1 MSLFFIKRPNFAWV
15 VALFITLAGLLAIPL
30 LPVSQY
36 PSVAPP
42 QITVTATYPGA
53 SAQVLVDSVTSVI
66 EEELNGAKGLLYFE
80 STSNSNGMA
89 EVVVTFQPGTNPEL
103 AQVDVQNRLKKA
115 EARMPQAVLTQGLEV
130 EQTSAGFLLI
140 YVLSYKE
147 GAQRSDTT
155 ALGDYAARNIN
166 NELRRVS
173 GVGKLQFFSSEA
185 AMRVWIDPQKLV
197 GYGLSIDDVSNAIRG
212 QNVQVP
218 AGSFGASP
226 GSSEQELTA
235 TLAVKGTLD
244 DPDEFG
250 RIVLRANPDG
260 SAVKLADVAR
270 LEVGS
275 ESYNFTARLDG
286 KPTVAGAIQ
295 LSPGA
300 NALQTA
306 ALVKQRLDELSANFP
321 DDVEYSVPYDTS
333 RFVGVAIEK
342 VIHTLIEAM
351 VLVFLVMFLFLQNVR
366 VHARSRRSWCRCACV
381 GTLTMMYLLGFSVNM
396 MTMFGMVLAIGILVD
411 DAIVVVENVERIM
424 AEEGL
429 SPPAATVKAMGQ
441 VSGAI
446 IGITLVLSAVFLPLA
461 FMAGSVGVIYQ
472 QFSLSLAVSI
482 LFSGFLALT
491 FTPALCATLL
501 KPIPE
506 GHHEKRG
513 FFGAFNRGFARLTER
528 YTRLNGALARRAG
541 RYMLIYAGIV
551 ALLGYSYLRL
561 PESFVPVEDQGYMIV
576 DIQLPPGA
584 TRART
589 DVTGQQLEQFLQSRE
604 AVASSFLVMGFSFS
618 GMGENAALA
627 FPTLKDWSVRDQS
640 QSAEAETAAVNERFA
655 GISDGAIMAVTPP
668 PIDGL
673 GNSGGFS
680 LRLQDRAGLGREALL
695 AARDQLLGQANGNP
709 KILYAMMEGLAEA
722 PQLRLKIDREKART
736 LGVSFE
742 SISSALSTAFGSSV
756 INDFANAGRQQRV
769 VVQAEQGDRMT
780 PEAVLKL
787 YVPNSSGELVPLSAF
802 VSTGWER
809 RPGAAGALQRL
820 PVDPHFWRRRARRQY
835 RRSDGRDAAPVRRAA
850 NRHRLRVDRP
860 LLPGE
865 GRQRPGQP
873 IVRAGDPGGVPAAGS
888 ALRELGDS
896 AGGDAHRADRRP
908 RRGARGDSHR
918 AAQRRVLQGRPDHH
932 HRPGGEECDPHRRVR
947 QGALGTGPQPAR
959 RRHPGRTPALSPDHH
974 DLHGVHSRR
983 GTAGD
988 RQRRRRGQPARH
1000 RHRSHRR
1007 HAQRHPAGGD
1017 LRAHLLR
1024 LAAVA
1029 AAAPAQNCA
1038 STLGDR
1044 AMTALRKPALM
1055 LLTLALSGCSLA
1067 PSYERPQAPVAQ
1079 SWSAATQTGTAAAS
1093 LEWQRF
1099 IVDPD
1104 LRQLVSIA
1112 LDNNRSLRQTLL
1124 DIEQARAQYRIQRA
1138 DRVPGLNG
1146 SANGNR
1152 QRLPADLSNSGG
1164 SGVSSSYQ
1172 VGVSLPEYELDL
1184 FGRVKNLTDAALEQY
1199 LSTEE
1204 AGRSA
1209 RIALI
1214 AEVSQAYLTYD
1225 GAQRRLLL
1233 TEQTLASRENSLD
1246 LISQRAPPARLPHW
1260 TIRKRL
1266 GWSSRPAPSWK
1277 ATRGRSSRRSTP
1289 WCCCSA
1295 PRTRPSTSR
1304 RYRRTSPC

>member
-15 VALFITLAGLLAIPL
+15 VALFISLAGLLAIPL
-30 LPVSQY
+30 LPVAQY

-140 YVLSYKE
+140 YALNYKE
-147 GAQRSDTT
+147 GSQRTDTT

-166 NELRRVS
+166 NELRRVQ

-197 GYGLSIDDVSNAIRG
+197 GYGLSIDDVGNAIRG

-226 GSSEQELTA
+226 GSTEQELTA

-244 DPDEFG
+244 DPAEFG

-260 SAVKLADVAR
+260 SSVKLADVAR

-306 ALVKQRLDELSANFP
+306 ALVKERLAELSANFP

-333 RFVGVAIEK
+333 RFVDVAIEK
-342 VIHTLIEAM
+342 VIHTLLEAM

-366 VHARSRRSWCRCACV
+366 YTLIPAIVVPVCLL

-429 SPPAATVKAMGQ
+429 SPAKATVKAMGQ

-461 FMAGSVGVIYQ
+461 FMGGSVGVIYQ

-501 KPIPE
+501 KPIPA

-513 FFGAFNRGFARLTER
+513 FFGAFNRGFTRLTER
-528 YTRLNGALARRAG
+528 YTRLNSALVKRAG
-541 RYMLIYAGIV
+541 RYMLIYAGIL

-584 TRART
+584 TRARA
-589 DVTGQQLEQFLQSRE
+589 DVTGQELEKFLASRE

-627 FPTLKDWSVRDQS
+627 FPTLKDWSVRDKS

-655 GISDGAIMAVTPP
+655 GISDGTIMAVTPP

-722 PQLRLKIDREKART
+722 PQLRVEIDREKART

-787 YVPNSSGELVPLSAF
+787 YVPNTSGELVPLSAF
-802 VSTGWER
+802 VSTRWEEGPVQLAR
-809 RPGAAGALQRL
+809 YNGYPSIRIAGDAAPGVSTGEAMAEMQRLASELPAGIGYEWTGLSYQEKVASGQASQLFALAILVVFLLLVALYESWAIPLSVMLIVPIGALGAVLAVTVTGL
-820 PVDPHFWRRRARRQY
+820 PNDVYFKVGLITVIGLAAKNAILIVEFAKELWEQGH
-835 RRSDGRDAAPVRRAA
+835 SLRDAAIQAA
-850 NRHRLRVDRP
+850 RLRFRP
-860 LLPGE
+860 IIMTSMAFIL
-865 GRQRPGQP
+865 
-873 IVRAGDPGGVPAAGS
+873 GVVP
-888 ALRELGDS
+888 
-896 AGGDAHRADRRP
+896 
-908 RRGARGDSHR
+908 
-918 AAQRRVLQGRPDHH
+918 
-932 HRPGGEECDPHRRVR
+932 
-947 QGALGTGPQPAR
+947 
-959 RRHPGRTPALSPDHH
+959 
-974 DLHGVHSRR
+974 
-983 GTAGD
+983 
-988 RQRRRRGQPARH
+988 
-1000 RHRSHRR
+1000 
-1007 HAQRHPAGGD
+1007 
-1017 LRAHLLR
+1017 
-1024 LAAVA
+1024 
-1029 AAAPAQNCA
+1029 
-1038 STLGDR
+1038 
-1044 AMTALRKPALM
+1044 
-1055 LLTLALSGCSLA
+1055 
-1067 PSYERPQAPVAQ
+1067 
-1079 SWSAATQTGTAAAS
+1079 
-1093 LEWQRF
+1093 
-1099 IVDPD
+1099 
-1104 LRQLVSIA
+1104 LV
-1112 LDNNRSLRQTLL
+1112 
-1124 DIEQARAQYRIQRA
+1124 
-1138 DRVPGLNG
+1138 
-1146 SANGNR
+1146 
-1152 QRLPADLSNSGG
+1152 
-1164 SGVSSSYQ
+1164 
-1172 VGVSLPEYELDL
+1172 
-1184 FGRVKNLTDAALEQY
+1184 
-1199 LSTEE
+1199 
-1204 AGRSA
+1204 
-1209 RIALI
+1209 
-1214 AEVSQAYLTYD
+1214 
-1225 GAQRRLLL
+1225 
-1233 TEQTLASRENSLD
+1233 LASGAGAA
-1246 LISQRAPPARLPHW
+1246 SQRAIGTGVIGGMLSATLLGVIFVPICFVWLLSLLRRQPKPAQQ
-1260 TIRKRL
+1260 
-1266 GWSSRPAPSWK
+1266 PSEV
-1277 ATRGRSSRRSTP
+1277 AQ
-1289 WCCCSA
+1289 
-1295 PRTRPSTSR
+1295 
-1304 RYRRTSPC
+1304 

>member
-140 YVLSYKE
+140 YALSYKE

-166 NELRRVS
+166 NELRRVP

-366 VHARSRRSWCRCACV
+366 YTLIPAIVVPVCLL

-802 VSTGWER
+802 VSTGWEEGPVQLAR
-809 RPGAAGALQRL
+809 YNGYPSIRISGDAAPGVSTGEAMAEMQRLAAELPTGIGYEWTGLSYQEKVASGQASQLFALAILVVFLLLVALYESWAIPLAVMLIVPIGALGAVLAVTATGL
-820 PVDPHFWRRRARRQY
+820 PNDVYFKVGLITIIGLAAKNAILIVEFAKELWEQGH
-835 RRSDGRDAAPVRRAA
+835 SLRDAAIQAA
-850 NRHRLRVDRP
+850 RLRFRP
-860 LLPGE
+860 IIMTSMAFILGVVPLVIASG
-865 GRQRPGQP
+865 
-873 IVRAGDPGGVPAAGS
+873 AGAA
-888 ALRELGDS
+888 
-896 AGGDAHRADRRP
+896 
-908 RRGARGDSHR
+908 
-918 AAQRRVLQGRPDHH
+918 
-932 HRPGGEECDPHRRVR
+932 
-947 QGALGTGPQPAR
+947 
-959 RRHPGRTPALSPDHH
+959 
-974 DLHGVHSRR
+974 
-983 GTAGD
+983 
-988 RQRRRRGQPARH
+988 
-1000 RHRSHRR
+1000 
-1007 HAQRHPAGGD
+1007 
-1017 LRAHLLR
+1017 
-1024 LAAVA
+1024 
-1029 AAAPAQNCA
+1029 
-1038 STLGDR
+1038 
-1044 AMTALRKPALM
+1044 
-1055 LLTLALSGCSLA
+1055 
-1067 PSYERPQAPVAQ
+1067 
-1079 SWSAATQTGTAAAS
+1079 
-1093 LEWQRF
+1093 
-1099 IVDPD
+1099 
-1104 LRQLVSIA
+1104 
-1112 LDNNRSLRQTLL
+1112 
-1124 DIEQARAQYRIQRA
+1124 
-1138 DRVPGLNG
+1138 
-1146 SANGNR
+1146 
-1152 QRLPADLSNSGG
+1152 
-1164 SGVSSSYQ
+1164 
-1172 VGVSLPEYELDL
+1172 
-1184 FGRVKNLTDAALEQY
+1184 
-1199 LSTEE
+1199 
-1204 AGRSA
+1204 
-1209 RIALI
+1209 
-1214 AEVSQAYLTYD
+1214 
-1225 GAQRRLLL
+1225 
-1233 TEQTLASRENSLD
+1233 
-1246 LISQRAPPARLPHW
+1246 SQRAIGTGVIGGMLSATL
-1260 TIRKRL
+1260 L
-1266 GWSSRPAPSWK
+1266 GVIFVPVCFVWLLSLLRRQPKTAHQPSET
-1277 ATRGRSSRRSTP
+1277 AQ
-1289 WCCCSA
+1289 
-1295 PRTRPSTSR
+1295 
-1304 RYRRTSPC
+1304 

>member
-15 VALFITLAGLLAIPL
+15 VALFISLAGLLAIPL
-30 LPVSQY
+30 LPVAQY

-140 YVLSYKE
+140 YALNYKE
-147 GAQRSDTT
+147 GSQRTDTT

-166 NELRRVS
+166 NELRRVQ

-197 GYGLSIDDVSNAIRG
+197 GYGLSIDDVGNAIRG

-226 GSSEQELTA
+226 GSTEQELTA

-244 DPDEFG
+244 DPAEFG

-260 SAVKLADVAR
+260 SSVKLADVAR

-306 ALVKQRLDELSANFP
+306 ALVKERLAELSANFP

-333 RFVGVAIEK
+333 RFVDVAIEK
-342 VIHTLIEAM
+342 VIHTLLEAM

-366 VHARSRRSWCRCACV
+366 YTLIPAIVVPVCLL

-429 SPPAATVKAMGQ
+429 SPAKATVKAMGQ

-501 KPIPE
+501 KPIPA

-513 FFGAFNRGFARLTER
+513 FFGAFNRGFTRLTER
-528 YTRLNGALARRAG
+528 YTRLNSALVKRAG
-541 RYMLIYAGIV
+541 RYMLIYAGIL

-584 TRART
+584 TRARA
-589 DVTGQQLEQFLQSRE
+589 DVTGQELEKFLASRE

-627 FPTLKDWSVRDQS
+627 FPTLKDWSVRDKS

-695 AARDQLLGQANGNP
+695 AARDQLLGEANGNP

-722 PQLRLKIDREKART
+722 PQLRVEIDREKART

-787 YVPNSSGELVPLSAF
+787 YVPNTSGELVPLSAF
-802 VSTGWER
+802 VSTRWEEGPVQLAR
-809 RPGAAGALQRL
+809 YNGYPSIRIAGDAAPGVSTGEAMAEMQRLASELPAGIGYEWTGLSYQEKVASGQASQLFALAILVVFLLLVALYESWAIPLSVMLIVPIGALGAVLAVTVTGL
-820 PVDPHFWRRRARRQY
+820 PNDVYFKVGLITVIGLAAKNAILIVEFAKELWEQGH
-835 RRSDGRDAAPVRRAA
+835 SLRDAAIQAA
-850 NRHRLRVDRP
+850 RLRFRP
-860 LLPGE
+860 IIMTSMAFILGVVPLVVASGA
-865 GRQRPGQP
+865 GAASQR
-873 IVRAGDPGGVPAAGS
+873 
-888 ALRELGDS
+888 
-896 AGGDAHRADRRP
+896 
-908 RRGARGDSHR
+908 
-918 AAQRRVLQGRPDHH
+918 
-932 HRPGGEECDPHRRVR
+932 
-947 QGALGTGPQPAR
+947 ALGTGVI
-959 RRHPGRTPALSPDHH
+959 GGMLSAT
-974 DLHGVHSRR
+974 LLGVIFVPICFVWLLS
-983 GTAGD
+983 
-988 RQRRRRGQPARH
+988 
-1000 RHRSHRR
+1000 
-1007 HAQRHPAGGD
+1007 
-1017 LRAHLLR
+1017 LLR
-1024 LAAVA
+1024 RQPE
-1029 AAAPAQNCA
+1029 PAQQ
-1038 STLGDR
+1038 S
-1044 AMTALRKPALM
+1044 
-1055 LLTLALSGCSLA
+1055 S
-1067 PSYERPQAPVAQ
+1067 EVAQ
-1079 SWSAATQTGTAAAS
+1079 
-1093 LEWQRF
+1093 
-1099 IVDPD
+1099 
-1104 LRQLVSIA
+1104 
-1112 LDNNRSLRQTLL
+1112 
-1124 DIEQARAQYRIQRA
+1124 
-1138 DRVPGLNG
+1138 
-1146 SANGNR
+1146 
-1152 QRLPADLSNSGG
+1152 
-1164 SGVSSSYQ
+1164 
-1172 VGVSLPEYELDL
+1172 
-1184 FGRVKNLTDAALEQY
+1184 
-1199 LSTEE
+1199 
-1204 AGRSA
+1204 
-1209 RIALI
+1209 
-1214 AEVSQAYLTYD
+1214 
-1225 GAQRRLLL
+1225 
-1233 TEQTLASRENSLD
+1233 
-1246 LISQRAPPARLPHW
+1246 
-1260 TIRKRL
+1260 
-1266 GWSSRPAPSWK
+1266 
-1277 ATRGRSSRRSTP
+1277 
-1289 WCCCSA
+1289 
-1295 PRTRPSTSR
+1295 
-1304 RYRRTSPC
+1304 

>member
-15 VALFITLAGLLAIPL
+15 VALFISLAGLLAIPL
-30 LPVSQY
+30 LPVAQY

-66 EEELNGAKGLLYFE
+66 EEELNGTKGLLYFE

-115 EARMPQAVLTQGLEV
+115 EARMPQPVLQQGLEA

-140 YVLSYKE
+140 YALSYKE
-147 GAQRSDTT
+147 GVERTDTT

-166 NELRRVS
+166 NELRRVA

-226 GSSEQELTA
+226 GSREQELTA

-244 DPDEFG
+244 DAQEFG
-250 RIVLRANPDG
+250 RIVLRANQDG
-260 SAVKLADVAR
+260 STVKLADVAR

-275 ESYNFTARLDG
+275 ENYSFSSRLDG
-286 KPTVAGAIQ
+286 KPAVAGAIQ

-306 ALVKQRLDELSANFP
+306 ALVKERLAELSVNFP
-321 DDVEYSVPYDTS
+321 EDVEYSVPYDTS
-333 RFVGVAIEK
+333 RFVDVAIEK

-366 VHARSRRSWCRCACV
+366 YTLIPAIVVPVCLL

-429 SPPAATVKAMGQ
+429 SPAAATVKAMGQ

-501 KPIPE
+501 KPIPQ

-528 YTRLNGALARRAG
+528 YTLLNGKLVKRSG

-561 PESFVPVEDQGYMIV
+561 PESFVPVEDLGYMIV

-584 TRART
+584 TRARA
-589 DVTGQQLEQFLQSRE
+589 DVTGLELEQFLASRE

-627 FPTLKDWSVRDQS
+627 FPTLKDWSERDQS
-640 QSAEAETAAVNERFA
+640 QSADAETAAVNERFA
-655 GISDGAIMAVTPP
+655 GLSDGTIMAVTPP

-680 LRLQDRAGLGREALL
+680 LRLQDKAGLGREALL
-695 AARDQLLGQANGNP
+695 AARDQLLGQAYDNP

-722 PQLRLKIDREKART
+722 PQLRVDIDREKART

-742 SISSALSTAFGSSV
+742 SISSALSTAFGSAV

-769 VVQAEQGDRMT
+769 VVQAEQVARMT
-780 PEAVLKL
+780 PEAVLRL
-787 YVPNSSGELVPLSAF
+787 YVPNANGELVPLSAF
-802 VSTGWER
+802 ISTHWEEGPVQLARYNGYPSIRIAGDAAPGVSTGEAMAELER
-809 RPGAAGALQRL
+809 LAAQLPAGIGYEWSGLSYQEKVASGQATQLFALAILVVFLLLVALYESWAIPLSVMLIVPIGALGAVLAVTASGL
-820 PVDPHFWRRRARRQY
+820 PNDVYFKVGLITIIGLAAKNAILIVEFAKELWEQGH
-835 RRSDGRDAAPVRRAA
+835 SLRDAAIQAA
-850 NRHRLRVDRP
+850 RLRFRP
-860 LLPGE
+860 IIMTSMAFILGVVPLVLASGA
-865 GRQRPGQP
+865 GAASQR
-873 IVRAGDPGGVPAAGS
+873 
-888 ALRELGDS
+888 
-896 AGGDAHRADRRP
+896 
-908 RRGARGDSHR
+908 
-918 AAQRRVLQGRPDHH
+918 
-932 HRPGGEECDPHRRVR
+932 
-947 QGALGTGPQPAR
+947 ALGTGVI
-959 RRHPGRTPALSPDHH
+959 GGMLSAT
-974 DLHGVHSRR
+974 LLGVIFVPICFVWLLS
-983 GTAGD
+983 
-988 RQRRRRGQPARH
+988 
-1000 RHRSHRR
+1000 
-1007 HAQRHPAGGD
+1007 
-1017 LRAHLLR
+1017 LLR
-1024 LAAVA
+1024 RQ
-1029 AAAPAQNCA
+1029 PKTSQQD
-1038 STLGDR
+1038 S
-1044 AMTALRKPALM
+1044 
-1055 LLTLALSGCSLA
+1055 
-1067 PSYERPQAPVAQ
+1067 EVAQ
-1079 SWSAATQTGTAAAS
+1079 
-1093 LEWQRF
+1093 
-1099 IVDPD
+1099 
-1104 LRQLVSIA
+1104 
-1112 LDNNRSLRQTLL
+1112 
-1124 DIEQARAQYRIQRA
+1124 
-1138 DRVPGLNG
+1138 
-1146 SANGNR
+1146 
-1152 QRLPADLSNSGG
+1152 
-1164 SGVSSSYQ
+1164 
-1172 VGVSLPEYELDL
+1172 
-1184 FGRVKNLTDAALEQY
+1184 
-1199 LSTEE
+1199 
-1204 AGRSA
+1204 
-1209 RIALI
+1209 
-1214 AEVSQAYLTYD
+1214 
-1225 GAQRRLLL
+1225 
-1233 TEQTLASRENSLD
+1233 
-1246 LISQRAPPARLPHW
+1246 
-1260 TIRKRL
+1260 
-1266 GWSSRPAPSWK
+1266 
-1277 ATRGRSSRRSTP
+1277 
-1289 WCCCSA
+1289 
-1295 PRTRPSTSR
+1295 
-1304 RYRRTSPC
+1304 

>member
-15 VALFITLAGLLAIPL
+15 VALFISLAGLLAIPL
-30 LPVSQY
+30 LPVAQY

-140 YVLSYKE
+140 YALNYKE
-147 GAQRSDTT
+147 GSQRTDTT

-166 NELRRVS
+166 NELRRVQ

-197 GYGLSIDDVSNAIRG
+197 GYGLSIDDVGNAIRG

-226 GSSEQELTA
+226 GSTEQELTA

-244 DPDEFG
+244 DPAEFG

-260 SAVKLADVAR
+260 SSVKLADVAR

-306 ALVKQRLDELSANFP
+306 ALVKERLAELSANFP

-333 RFVGVAIEK
+333 RFVDVAIEK
-342 VIHTLIEAM
+342 VIHTLLEAM

-366 VHARSRRSWCRCACV
+366 YTLIPAIVVPVCLL

-429 SPPAATVKAMGQ
+429 SPAKATVKAMGQ

-501 KPIPE
+501 MPIPA

-513 FFGAFNRGFARLTER
+513 FFGAFNRGFTRLTER
-528 YTRLNGALARRAG
+528 YTRLNSALVKRAG
-541 RYMLIYAGIV
+541 RYMLIYAGIL

-584 TRART
+584 TRARA
-589 DVTGQQLEQFLQSRE
+589 DVTGQELEKFLASRE

-695 AARDQLLGQANGNP
+695 AARDQLLGEANGNP

-722 PQLRLKIDREKART
+722 PQLRVEIDREKART

-787 YVPNSSGELVPLSAF
+787 YVPNTSGELVPLSAF
-802 VSTGWER
+802 VSTRWEEGPVQLAR
-809 RPGAAGALQRL
+809 YNGYPSIRIAGDAAPGVSTGEAMAEMQRLTSELPAGIGYEWTGLSYQEKVASGQASQLFALAILVVFLLLVALYESWAIPLSVMLIVPIGALGAVLAVTVTGL
-820 PVDPHFWRRRARRQY
+820 PNDVYFKVGLITVIGLAAKNAILIVEFAKELWEQGH
-835 RRSDGRDAAPVRRAA
+835 SLRDAAIQAA
-850 NRHRLRVDRP
+850 RLRFRP
-860 LLPGE
+860 IIMTSMAFILGVVPLVVASGA
-865 GRQRPGQP
+865 GAASQR
-873 IVRAGDPGGVPAAGS
+873 
-888 ALRELGDS
+888 
-896 AGGDAHRADRRP
+896 
-908 RRGARGDSHR
+908 
-918 AAQRRVLQGRPDHH
+918 
-932 HRPGGEECDPHRRVR
+932 
-947 QGALGTGPQPAR
+947 ALGTGVI
-959 RRHPGRTPALSPDHH
+959 GGMLSAT
-974 DLHGVHSRR
+974 LLGVIFVPICFVWLLS
-983 GTAGD
+983 
-988 RQRRRRGQPARH
+988 
-1000 RHRSHRR
+1000 
-1007 HAQRHPAGGD
+1007 
-1017 LRAHLLR
+1017 LLR
-1024 LAAVA
+1024 RQPE
-1029 AAAPAQNCA
+1029 PAQQ
-1038 STLGDR
+1038 
-1044 AMTALRKPALM
+1044 
-1055 LLTLALSGCSLA
+1055 
-1067 PSYERPQAPVAQ
+1067 PSEVAQ
-1079 SWSAATQTGTAAAS
+1079 
-1093 LEWQRF
+1093 
-1099 IVDPD
+1099 
-1104 LRQLVSIA
+1104 
-1112 LDNNRSLRQTLL
+1112 
-1124 DIEQARAQYRIQRA
+1124 
-1138 DRVPGLNG
+1138 
-1146 SANGNR
+1146 
-1152 QRLPADLSNSGG
+1152 
-1164 SGVSSSYQ
+1164 
-1172 VGVSLPEYELDL
+1172 
-1184 FGRVKNLTDAALEQY
+1184 
-1199 LSTEE
+1199 
-1204 AGRSA
+1204 
-1209 RIALI
+1209 
-1214 AEVSQAYLTYD
+1214 
-1225 GAQRRLLL
+1225 
-1233 TEQTLASRENSLD
+1233 
-1246 LISQRAPPARLPHW
+1246 
-1260 TIRKRL
+1260 
-1266 GWSSRPAPSWK
+1266 
-1277 ATRGRSSRRSTP
+1277 
-1289 WCCCSA
+1289 
-1295 PRTRPSTSR
+1295 
-1304 RYRRTSPC
+1304 